1 MRPLGIRAK
10 VLLLALL
17 PATVSALLLGG
28 YQLLTATQALQQAL
42 DERGQAI
49 VDQLAPAAEYAVFSG
64 HTPVLE
70 QLAQAVLREQDV
82 IGVTIRAADNQV
94 LVQRTQAGGGQA
106 EDAAFQGRTF
116 TALIRRTAIPVTE
129 AFTTEPT
136 APGPSI
142 LGRVEVVLSTQATAQ
157 RQQAVIRT
165 SLLLL
170 LGCLGIAGAVGGAL
184 GRQITTPILRLE
196 TTVHRLQEGDLATRL
211 EVRSTGELGNLETGV
226 NAMAAALQAS
236 HRDLEQRIA
245 LATQELRAA
254 LAERASRHREL
265 EEAHRQAKQAARVKA
280 EFLANMSHEIRT
292 PLHGVIGFIS
302 LLTQTALSAT
312 QSTSVNA
319 LQTAANSLLI
329 TINSILDFSKLEAGK
344 VILAQQPFALRETLT
359 AAVQLFIPM
368 ADAKGLALSLDLP
381 PDLPS
386 PVIGDAQRLTQI
398 VGNLVSNAIKFTYR
412 GEVSVAAQRRDAAPG
427 KVGLRLTVRD
437 TGIGIAPEDQPTLFE
452 AFNQIDASTTRQQG
466 GTGLGLA
473 ICQQLVA
480 LMGGQITVES
490 QAGIGTAFHVTLDFQ
505 TPEQQEPN
513 PSPVDAAGTIPTVLP
528 AAVTKE
534 LASAGEKQERNT
546 VSRSGAAAA
555 ASHRQP
561 LTGGAAQPGP
571 RVLVVDDQEL
581 NQLLAQLV
589 LEDLHAVVDLASNGW
604 EALAAC
610 QRSRYD
616 LILMDVRLPGMD
628 GLATTRAIRQLAG
641 NPNQRIPIIAL
652 TADVLHETP
661 EALRAAGMTDI
672 LYKPIQAE
680 DLKIRFRH
688 WCE

>member
-1 MRPLGIRAK
+1 MRHLGIRAK
-10 VLLLALL
+10 VLLLALI

-49 VDQLAPAAEYAVFSG
+49 VEQLAPAAEYAVFSG

-70 QLAQAVLREQDV
+70 QLAQAVLREPDV

-106 EDAAFQGRTF
+106 EDAAFQGRAF

-136 APGPSI
+136 APAPSI

-211 EVRSTGELGNLETGV
+211 EIRSTGELGNLETGV

-265 EEAHRQAKQAARVKA
+265 EEAHRQAEQAARVKA

-302 LLTQTALSAT
+302 LLMQTALSAT
-312 QSTSVNA
+312 QSTYVNA
-319 LQTAANSLLI
+319 LQTAANSLLV

-344 VILAQQPFALRETLT
+344 VTLAQQPFALRETLT
-359 AAVQLFIPM
+359 AAVHLFIPL
-368 ADAKGLALSLDLP
+368 AEAKGLALSLDLP

-386 PVIGDAQRLTQI
+386 PVSGDAQRLTQI

-490 QAGIGTAFHVTLDFQ
+490 QAGVGTAFHVTLDFQ

-513 PSPVDAAGTIPTVLP
+513 LTQDEA

-534 LASAGEKQERNT
+534 LTSGGEKQERNT
-546 VSRSGAAAA
+546 VSRSGAAATS
-555 ASHRQP
+555 SHR
-561 LTGGAAQPGP
+561 
-571 RVLVVDDQEL
+571 
-581 NQLLAQLV
+581 
-589 LEDLHAVVDLASNGW
+589 
-604 EALAAC
+604 
-610 QRSRYD
+610 
-616 LILMDVRLPGMD
+616 
-628 GLATTRAIRQLAG
+628 
-641 NPNQRIPIIAL
+641 
-652 TADVLHETP
+652 
-661 EALRAAGMTDI
+661 
-672 LYKPIQAE
+672 
-680 DLKIRFRH
+680 
-688 WCE
+688 